1 MSKNILITGATH
13 GIGKAAAIA
22 LAAQGHRVIVHG
34 RNKQRCQEVAREIES
49 QAGNGPV
56 SYFIADLS
64 NLEQV
69 RELASLIEAN
79 YDRLDVLVNN
89 AGSFFLTRQL
99 TPQGFEMTWALNHLS
114 YFVLTLKLLDLLK
127 ASTPA
132 RIVNVASNSHFSAG
146 LDCDLLTG
154 LEKRSYFSWRAYGR
168 SKLANV
174 LFTYELS
181 RRLDDTG
188 LTANALHPGLVRTHI
203 WEKYGKFP
211 RLLMEPYLRKG
222 LTVQEGAQTIVYL
235 ATSPEVEGVNGKY
248 FIDCQAVE
256 SSRESY
262 DLSTAHR
269 LWEAGEKLL

>member
-1 MSKNILITGATH
+1 
-13 GIGKAAAIA
+13 
-22 LAAQGHRVIVHG
+22 
-34 RNKQRCQEVAREIES
+34 
-49 QAGNGPV
+49 
-56 SYFIADLS
+56 
-64 NLEQV
+64 
-69 RELASLIEAN
+69 
-79 YDRLDVLVNN
+79 
-89 AGSFFLTRQL
+89 
-99 TPQGFEMTWALNHLS
+99 
-114 YFVLTLKLLDLLK
+114 
-127 ASTPA
+127 
-132 RIVNVASNSHFSAG
+132 VASNSHFSAG